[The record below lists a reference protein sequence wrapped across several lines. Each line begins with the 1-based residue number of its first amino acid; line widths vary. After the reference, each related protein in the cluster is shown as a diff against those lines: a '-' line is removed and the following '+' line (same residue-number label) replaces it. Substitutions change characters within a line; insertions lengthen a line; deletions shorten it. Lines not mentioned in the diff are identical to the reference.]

1 MCCVAEAER
10 RFGFCMFFF
19 FVVPVEAAGT
29 AVLLLGGETSGRVAH
44 GLWRCLAH
52 EWGSIVSVW
61 VAMSCLFG
69 GFFGGSS
76 VSGYSWG
83 DKAILQDPT

>member
-83 DKAILQDPT
+83 DKADRKSVV